1 MKNDNK
7 ELPEGIRYIR
17 KGEENF
23 PEKLLEL
30 QDCPDGIYVKGS
42 LPDPEKK
49 TVAIVGA
56 RMCTAYGRATASHF
70 ARELAAHDVQII
82 SGLALGIDGAAHQ
95 GALIAGGATFG
106 VLAGGVDIC
115 YPRGNIEL
123 YTKMNGR
130 SGILSEE
137 SCGCPPL
144 ARLFPKRNRI
154 ISALSDLVLVVE
166 ARQRSGSLITARQAL
181 EQGRDVFCVPGNVDM
196 PTFTGSNAL
205 MRDGAI
211 PVRDGWD
218 VVSEYKS
225 MYPDAVHPMEVSIE
239 IRDASVDEKVVPK
252 VAEKPRY
259 PEKKRLIDK
268 KKEKKPIDNGSKQPY
283 SDVKDKLSKLPDTE
297 RQIAELLTSERL
309 VDDLIAETSLPA
321 AKVGA
326 ALTMLEIKGII
337 KRLPGKRIS
346 LK

>member
-17 KGEENF
+17 KGEKNF

-70 ARELAAHDVQII
+70 ARELAANDVQII

-95 GALIAGGATFG
+95 GALLAGGATFG

-166 ARQRSGSLITARQAL
+166 ARQRSGSLITADFAM
-181 EQGRDVFCVPGNVDM
+181 EQGKDIF
-196 PTFTGSNAL
+196 
-205 MRDGAI
+205 AI
-211 PVRDGWD
+211 PGRLDDELSKGCND
-218 VVSEYKS
+218 LIFQGAGLANSPESLLEILGKS
-225 MYPDAVHPMEVSIE
+225 T
-239 IRDASVDEKVVPK
+239 
-252 VAEKPRY
+252 
-259 PEKKRLIDK
+259 KKSDNSK
-268 KKEKKPIDNGSKQPY
+268 KYVQNVLAREENMVYSCLSLQPQ
-283 SDVKDKLSKLPDTE
+283 SLEELCKHTKLSVTTVME
-297 RQIAELLTSERL
+297 AVTLLQLRGMVKE
-309 VDDLIAETSLPA
+309 
-321 AKVGA
+321 VGRNRYVK
-326 ALTMLEIKGII
+326 AL
-337 KRLPGKRIS
+337 
-346 LK
+346 